1 MSLKELVD
9 VCEEVNNEF
18 CQELVDIGT
27 RMFKRMAETLREKG
41 LDNNTVYDL
50 IHDRIIRQ
58 AEADFLSGFVWP
70 HDDKVKNA
78 KG

>member
-27 RMFKRMAETLREKG
+27 RMFKRMAETLRKKG

-58 AEADFLSGFVWP
+58 AEADFLSRFVWP